1 MLPAQ
6 LVVQFVF
13 YSFLG
18 WCWESVYCTICE
30 KEWQDRGFL
39 FGPIC
44 PIYGFS
50 VVIVT
55 MLCQFF
61 PNVVSA
67 NVSILQIFLVC
78 MFGSAVMEYTTS
90 FVLEKRFH
98 MRWWD
103 YSDIPLNINGRICLP
118 CSVGFGVAG
127 VVIIKYVLPVILS
140 FHSNI
145 PPVVNECLAILF
157 AGVLGM
163 DFMLTEASLSHLI
176 KKMQDYKEEFN
187 IRAELAYSSIEK
199 APEKLADA
207 MREAKEAVTERVVGA
222 KDVVTDKMVGAKD
235 VVTDKMVG
243 AKDIVTGKVVGA
255 KDSYGTSRDVLTEH
269 ENMAARYA
277 SLLSRD
283 ERKILKNIKKFPKW
297 SGNRLG
303 KAGAEDKLTTGE
315 RLKAALRLLEKKEKE
330 KENEKR
336 T

>member
-1 MLPAQ
+1 
-6 LVVQFVF
+6 
-13 YSFLG
+13 
-18 WCWESVYCTICE
+18 
-30 KEWQDRGFL
+30 
-39 FGPIC
+39 
-44 PIYGFS
+44 
-50 VVIVT
+50 
-55 MLCQFF
+55 
-61 PNVVSA
+61 
-67 NVSILQIFLVC
+67 
-78 MFGSAVMEYTTS
+78 
-90 FVLEKRFH
+90 
-98 MRWWD
+98 
-103 YSDIPLNINGRICLP
+103 
-118 CSVGFGVAG
+118 
-127 VVIIKYVLPVILS
+127 
-140 FHSNI
+140 
-145 PPVVNECLAILF
+145 
-157 AGVLGM
+157 
-163 DFMLTEASLSHLI
+163 
-176 KKMQDYKEEFN
+176 MQDYKEEFN

-207 MREAKEAVTERVVGA
+207 MREAKEVVTERVA
-222 KDVVTDKMVGAKD
+222 GAKD

-336 T
+336 A